1 MGADY
6 QSLKY
11 IYIYVSLIS
20 SRIDYGSVVY
30 GSAAK
35 SVLTRLA
42 VIQTKALRLCLG
54 GVKTSPV
61 GALQVE
67 AGEMPLDILR
77 ILRKKLLLNYWINL
91 KGHGDGH
98 PSKRVLQASWEK
110 EKEQKFSF
118 GWIGDEAVRDL
129 GVSEKEFC
137 PAVVWPDFPIWKI
150 ETMEVDFKLHR
161 IKTINNSVDQG

>member
-1 MGADY
+1 
-6 QSLKY
+6 
-11 IYIYVSLIS
+11 
-20 SRIDYGSVVY
+20 
-30 GSAAK
+30 
-35 SVLTRLA
+35 
-42 VIQTKALRLCLG
+42 
-54 GVKTSPV
+54 
-61 GALQVE
+61 
-67 AGEMPLDILR
+67 MPLDILR
-77 ILRKKLLLNYWINL
+77 KQLLVNYWINL

-110 EKEQKFSF
+110 EKAQKFSF
-118 GWIGDEAVRDL
+118 GWIGDEAARDL